1 MAQNRSARLS
11 SGTASVVIVT
21 GMSGAG
27 LSLALKSFEDIGF
40 EAVDNLPLALI
51 PELLRSRR
59 RSDPRVAVGVDSRT
73 RDFTPQNLIA
83 TLSALQS
90 ELGEAAFL
98 LFVDCDDEVLLRRY
112 TETRRR
118 HPLADEISVAEAI
131 GQERAEL
138 EPLRDYAALVVDTSL
153 LPSKSLQQQLELRFI
168 TQGSRKL
175 TMTIESFSYRFGLP
189 READLVID
197 LRFLRN
203 PHWDRELR
211 LLDGRDSRV
220 GAYIIADPIFANFFG
235 SLESLIL
242 PLLPRW
248 RAEGRCYLTIALGCT
263 GGRHRSVFMAE
274 KLAQRLSEAEFGED
288 LLVRILHRDVER
300 PIIGSDSSDLT
311 LLGIHKK
318 SP

>member
-1 MAQNRSARLS
+1 MPIHA
-11 SGTASVVIVT
+11 
-21 GMSGAG
+21 
-27 LSLALKSFEDIGF
+27 
-40 EAVDNLPLALI
+40 
-51 PELLRSRR
+51 
-59 RSDPRVAVGVDSRT
+59 
-73 RDFTPQNLIA
+73 
-83 TLSALQS
+83 
-90 ELGEAAFL
+90 ELGEAVFC

-112 TETRRR
+112 AETRRR
-118 HPLADEISVAEAI
+118 HPLAVETSVADAI
-131 GQERAEL
+131 AQQRVAL
-138 EPLRDYAALVVDTSL
+138 EPLRDIAALVIDTSL
-153 LPSKSLQQQLELRFI
+153 LPAKSLQQQLELRFI

-189 READLVID
+189 READLVFD

-203 PHWDRELR
+203 PHWDRALR
-211 LLDGRDSRV
+211 PLDGRDSRV

-235 SLESLIL
+235 SLEALIL

-274 KLAQRLSEAEFGED
+274 KLAQRLHEAEFGDD

-300 PIIGSDSSDLT
+300 QIIGSDSSDLT
-311 LLGIHKK
+311 LLGTHKK